1 LKIRG
6 HRIELGEI
14 EAKLAAHPDVRS
26 AVVLAREH
34 QPGDLRLTAYVQAH
48 GALDEGALRRALA
61 AHLPEHMIPSQVI
74 TVAEFP
80 LTPNKKIDRSA
91 LAMIAPA
98 PVVAPA
104 MATVTQ
110 TGTEAQIAAVWRK
123 ILGVGEIRPTDSF
136 FALGGHSL
144 LAVQA
149 HRELRGQFAEAVLS
163 ITDIFAAPT
172 LRGLSDLIE
181 RKLGSKPVTPTPM
194 QDSPD
199 RSDAMTKR
207 RAMRARRREQAE

>member
-1 LKIRG
+1 
-6 HRIELGEI
+6 
-14 EAKLAAHPDVRS
+14 
-26 AVVLAREH
+26 
-34 QPGDLRLTAYVQAH
+34 
-48 GALDEGALRRALA
+48 
-61 AHLPEHMIPSQVI
+61 MIPSQFI
-74 TVAEFP
+74 AVADFP
-80 LTPNKKIDRSA
+80 LTPNKKIDRKA
-91 LAMIAPA
+91 LAQIAPV

-104 MATVTQ
+104 MAAVTQ

-123 ILGVGEIRPTDSF
+123 ILGVNEIRATDSF
-136 FALGGHSL
+136 FDLGGHSL

-172 LRGLSDLIE
+172 LRGLSDLID
-181 RKLGSKPVTPTPM
+181 RKLGSKSVTPTPLE
-194 QDSPD
+194 DSPD